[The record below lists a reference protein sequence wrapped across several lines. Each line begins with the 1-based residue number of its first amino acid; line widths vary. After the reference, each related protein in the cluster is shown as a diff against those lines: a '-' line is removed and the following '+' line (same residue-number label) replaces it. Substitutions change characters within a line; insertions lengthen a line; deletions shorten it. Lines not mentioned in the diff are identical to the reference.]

1 MSEENTKQTVASS
14 EGNHAWEKSLI
25 EKLAL
30 AGVTE
35 QRRAR
40 RWGIFFKLAMMTYL
54 VVLLVISM
62 GPRLNIGI
70 QSVEK
75 HTAVVDVSGMIM
87 QGADANAA
95 NIIQGLRAA
104 AEDEMTQGIIVRL
117 NTPGGSPVQSAYVFE
132 EIVAIRAQY
141 PDLPVHAVVTDMC
154 TSGGYYIAAAVDKI
168 FVNPASVVGS
178 IGVIM
183 EGYGFVDT
191 LEKLGVE
198 RRVMTAGKHKAMLDS
213 FAPVNSAEK
222 AHAQHLL
229 DQVHQ
234 QFIAA
239 VKKGR
244 GERLKVTDDMFSGL
258 VWTGQESIALGLA
271 DGIGH
276 DRSVAKDIIGA
287 EKLVDFTPREQF
299 LERLATRIASSVGEM
314 LTGVNRTGWLQL

>member
-1 MSEENTKQTVASS
+1 MSEENTKQTLASS

-117 NTPGGSPVQSAYVFE
+117 NTPGGSPVQSESYS
-132 EIVAIRAQY
+132 Y
-141 PDLPVHAVVTDMC
+141 P
-154 TSGGYYIAAAVDKI
+154 
-168 FVNPASVVGS
+168 
-178 IGVIM
+178 
-183 EGYGFVDT
+183 
-191 LEKLGVE
+191 
-198 RRVMTAGKHKAMLDS
+198 
-213 FAPVNSAEK
+213 
-222 AHAQHLL
+222 
-229 DQVHQ
+229 
-234 QFIAA
+234 
-239 VKKGR
+239 
-244 GERLKVTDDMFSGL
+244 
-258 VWTGQESIALGLA
+258 
-271 DGIGH
+271 
-276 DRSVAKDIIGA
+276 
-287 EKLVDFTPREQF
+287 
-299 LERLATRIASSVGEM
+299 SSCP
-314 LTGVNRTGWLQL
+314 W